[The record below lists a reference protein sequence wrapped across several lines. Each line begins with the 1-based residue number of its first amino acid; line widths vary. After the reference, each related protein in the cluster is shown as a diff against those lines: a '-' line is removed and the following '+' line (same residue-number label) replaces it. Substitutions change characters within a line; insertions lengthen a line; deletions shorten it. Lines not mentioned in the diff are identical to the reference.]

1 MKPANRD
8 PSGLRNDRRSAVSL
22 AWDSWRW
29 RGNNQLNFKMLRWIK
44 SLNSSKALWGLA
56 WAKAAT
62 PRTMNTSATSPTSE
76 EPHEED
82 LEPSAKGVQYGA
94 F

>member
-29 RGNNQLNFKMLRWIK
+29 RGK
-44 SLNSSKALWGLA
+44 SLMGISLGQDGYAEDHEYFGDLA
-56 WAKAAT
+56 
-62 PRTMNTSATSPTSE
+62 NI
-76 EPHEED
+76 
-82 LEPSAKGVQYGA
+82 
-94 F
+94 